1 MAQGPEVSVKNK
13 AENRT
18 LTNMATKK
26 LTKQQLKKLILEQIE
41 SENDRFEHAAERT
54 WMDEEALKKWAPVLK
69 QAGISIQSWKASAEL
84 LNMIGPIIERYLK
97 KAAKDRVKARADYHK
112 MDAERRAYSID
123 HGGTGQF

>member
-1 MAQGPEVSVKNK
+1 
-13 AENRT
+13 
-18 LTNMATKK
+18 MATKK
-26 LTKQQLKKLILEQIE
+26 FTKQQLKKLILEQIE

-69 QAGISIQSWKASAEL
+69 QAGISIQSWQASEEL

-112 MDAERRAYSID
+112 MDAGRRAYSFD
-123 HGGTGQF
+123 HGGTGQFDK